1 MPSDMAVEEPC
12 ARVVGLESYNKP
24 SETGEHS
31 CVAAGRVASLEG
43 RRVG

>member
-1 MPSDMAVEEPC
+1 MPSDMAVKEPC
-12 ARVVGLESYNKP
+12 TGVVGLESYNEP
-24 SETGEHS
+24 PETGEHG